1 MLQGDLKRFG
11 TVVFLIIV
19 IMSSFAVGD
28 VFMKQKHHTEGFK
41 MMGHTQPAQD
51 AIQSIWITPDKIRSD
66 GEKQS
71 FLVRMDKN
79 VMYMIDHSKKTYME
93 MPANLGEMVASL
105 KKDDQDEEN
114 AAEMQKMMKQM
125 MQVKA
130 SVTATGEAKK
140 IGNWNCKKYLQTL
153 QTAMGPITSE
163 IWATEDLKMDPELYA
178 KFSTAMLAQQPG
190 MKESMGDLVKE
201 MKKIKGVAVL
211 TNTTTTIMNNTV
223 KSSTELLEFKDGK
236 APAGLFELPAGY
248 AKKAFG
254 QGMR

>member
-1 MLQGDLKRFG
+1 
-11 TVVFLIIV
+11 
-19 IMSSFAVGD
+19 
-28 VFMKQKHHTEGFK
+28 